1 MTLNTNTV
9 ATFPK
14 VSGRMNTEIN
24 LPIVDCSGILLNSR
38 AKQKPPVTFI
48 IEEIR
53 ANKIVLVNE
62 ELNPFELFNNNFE
75 TLLKVIPLINTG
87 NKKVIVIRI
96 PTNTISL

>member
-1 MTLNTNTV
+1 
-9 ATFPK
+9 
-14 VSGRMNTEIN
+14 MNKEIN
-24 LPIVDCSGILLNSR
+24 LPIADCSGILLSSN

-48 IEEIR
+48 IEEVK

-75 TLLKVIPLINTG
+75 TPPKEIPLMNTG

-96 PTNTISL
+96 TTNTMNL